1 MQKILTSILVLTC
14 KHFCQLEE
22 GDPDPVQVWL
32 ALLQPDTVLSYQ
44 RVPESVLLRLNH
56 EENNITFLDPRYVFS
71 GSRTSD
77 PDPTHPMS
85 LVTIFWV

>member
-1 MQKILTSILVLTC
+1 MQKISASILTC

-32 ALLQPDTVLSYQ
+32 ALLQSDTVLSYK

-56 EENNITFLDPRYVFS
+56 GENLWIRNIYF
-71 GSRTSD
+71 
-77 PDPTHPMS
+77 PDPGPR
-85 LVTIFWV
+85 IRIQPIP